1 MCLGLDLHAPGITEQ
16 MSVLH
21 YPLRIQQAE
30 PLLTGSKRVSSKSA
44 QELMARRVTAG
55 KACAGKLTKA
65 RHACAFLPQQ
75 RAQSHT
81 VEVRLVFCGWRVGA
95 IHILCILYCM

>member
-1 MCLGLDLHAPGITEQ
+1 MCVCVCVWVGVCVCVCASMCLGLDLHAPGITEQ

-65 RHACAFLPQQ
+65 CHACAFFTPTES
-75 RAQSHT
+75 AVPH
-81 VEVRLVFCGWRVGA
+81 G
-95 IHILCILYCM
+95 